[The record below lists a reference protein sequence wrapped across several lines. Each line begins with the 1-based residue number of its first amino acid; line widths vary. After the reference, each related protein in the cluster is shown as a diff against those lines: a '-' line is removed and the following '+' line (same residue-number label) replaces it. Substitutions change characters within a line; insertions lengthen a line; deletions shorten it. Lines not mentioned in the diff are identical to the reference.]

1 MSSLLTRGA
10 DMLASAHS
18 NLLGV
23 TITYR
28 RGNTS
33 ASFKATLGSTLL
45 QTQDQDGVIR
55 ENRSRDF
62 IFPVSAL
69 TFLGANSEPR
79 KGDEIEMVDGGIKTL
94 FQLRPG
100 ASEQCFRMSDHAGK
114 IVRVFTAQI
123 VRPA

>member
-55 ENRSRDF
+55 ENKTRDF
-62 IFPVSAL
+62 IFPVAAL
-69 TFLGANSEPR
+69 SFLGANSEPR
-79 KGDEIEMVDGGIKTL
+79 KGDEIEMVEAGVATL
-94 FQLRPG
+94 YQLRPG
-100 ASEQCFRMSDHAGK
+100 ANEQCFRMSDHGGR
-114 IVRVFTAQI
+114 IVRVFTARTA
-123 VRPA
+123 RPA